1 MAGNDTPADQ
11 KRRGG
16 VSIALRL
23 TAIIVAAAVGL
34 GVYMLS
40 SLSSFATTVLESRQL
55 KTEHVVDVVWTLID
69 SYHQREA
76 SGELTREQAQEE
88 ALQAVRAI
96 RYDESEYFW
105 INDLDAVMV
114 AHPIKSELDGQDLS
128 TFEDPNGK
136 RIFIEF
142 ARVAA
147 EEGEGFVDYAWPP
160 PDDPDG
166 EPIPKISFVKGFEP
180 WGWVIGSGIYIVDVD
195 AAVAEARQTALVAGL
210 AILAAVA
217 LLGWLVSRSVTKP
230 LSRLTDRMD
239 ALVKGDL
246 DSSISDT
253 HRADQVGEMA
263 RALEVFRDN
272 AAEVGRLEAEG
283 ASDRERAEVERLQA
297 EEETR
302 QALNEAADSFE
313 TEVGNI
319 ADEVAQVADDLRSA
333 ASALADAA
341 TSSSIDASAVLDST
355 AEAATNVDA
364 VSAAAREL
372 ATTFREL
379 CNRIEDS
386 AATAR
391 RAVESGEKT
400 TTVVV
405 QLAESARQIDSVVGL
420 ISQIAD
426 QTNLLALNASIEA
439 ARAGEAGA
447 GFAVVASEVK
457 SLAEQTNAATTEIAG
472 HVSVIQEQTR
482 GTVTAIEEI
491 VEAIRTIDSD
501 SGDMVAAIESQLA
514 AGSEIAD
521 RAEAAAAGTDDVTQ
535 RMGQLN
541 DAAAGTSAASEE
553 ILASVDELSARSQQ
567 LAQVT
572 AGLVDRIRT

>member
-1 MAGNDTPADQ
+1 
-11 KRRGG
+11 
-16 VSIALRL
+16 
-23 TAIIVAAAVGL
+23 
-34 GVYMLS
+34 
-40 SLSSFATTVLESRQL
+40 
-55 KTEHVVDVVWTLID
+55 
-69 SYHQREA
+69 
-76 SGELTREQAQEE
+76 
-88 ALQAVRAI
+88 
-96 RYDESEYFW
+96 
-105 INDLDAVMV
+105 
-114 AHPIKSELDGQDLS
+114 
-128 TFEDPNGK
+128 
-136 RIFIEF
+136 
-142 ARVAA
+142 
-147 EEGEGFVDYAWPP
+147 
-160 PDDPDG
+160 
-166 EPIPKISFVKGFEP
+166 
-180 WGWVIGSGIYIVDVD
+180 
-195 AAVAEARQTALVAGL
+195 
-210 AILAAVA
+210 
-217 LLGWLVSRSVTKP
+217 
-230 LSRLTDRMD
+230 
-239 ALVKGDL
+239 
-246 DSSISDT
+246 
-253 HRADQVGEMA
+253 
-263 RALEVFRDN
+263 
-272 AAEVGRLEAEG
+272 
-283 ASDRERAEVERLQA
+283 
-297 EEETR
+297 
-302 QALNEAADSFE
+302 
-313 TEVGNI
+313 
-319 ADEVAQVADDLRSA
+319 
-333 ASALADAA
+333 
-341 TSSSIDASAVLDST
+341 
-355 AEAATNVDA
+355 
-364 VSAAAREL
+364 
-372 ATTFREL
+372 L